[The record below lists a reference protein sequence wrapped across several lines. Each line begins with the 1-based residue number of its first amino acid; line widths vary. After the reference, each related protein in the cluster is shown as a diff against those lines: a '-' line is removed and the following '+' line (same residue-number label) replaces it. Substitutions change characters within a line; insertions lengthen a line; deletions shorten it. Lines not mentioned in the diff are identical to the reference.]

1 MALKT
6 KYNCLSDRG
15 PFLWNRYENSWMC
28 PISTIWLLWGG
39 GGRGGGKTFNNIFY
53 IAIYY
58 FSAGTIYDTE
68 TLLEFA
74 KLGSYCEYDLF
85 GIETSH
91 YQLWQAV
98 DMPSDAQR
106 IAFIRTLLDS
116 GYSHKVLVAHDIHT
130 KHRLVSSIT
139 IRWHTNYG

>member
-1 MALKT
+1 
-6 KYNCLSDRG
+6 
-15 PFLWNRYENSWMC
+15 MC
-28 PISTIWLLWGG
+28 PVSTIWLSWGG
-39 GGRGGGKTFNNIFY
+39 GGVKERLSTTYFTLRHV
-53 IAIYY
+53 YY

-74 KLGSYCEYDLF
+74 KQGCYCEYDLF

-91 YQLWQAV
+91 YQLWQEV

-139 IRWHTNYG
+139 ILTHKLWTIYIYIMAY